1 MPNYRNSING
11 SIAANAGTVVLP
23 YRQFSNGAIGVQIT
37 GTFSGTLQFEMTI
50 DGTNYVAV
58 QTQSVTTGT
67 ISTTTTTTGVFRF
80 EAVGA
85 LAVRLNAT
93 AWTSG
98 TATVTL
104 VGLDG

>member
-1 MPNYRNSING
+1 MPNYRNTTTG
-11 SIAANAGTVVLP
+11 TIAANGGTLGLA
-23 YRQFSNGAIGVQIT
+23 YRQFSNGAIGVQVT
-37 GTFSGTLQFEMTI
+37 GTWSGTLQFEMTI

-58 QTQSVTTGT
+58 QATNVTTG
-67 ISTTTTTTGVFRF
+67 SQATTLTANGIFRF

-85 LAVRLNAT
+85 ALVRLNAT